1 MIITIKNDSGESV
14 YDTDKIKNEALAREA
29 AVIISKTGTLEVMIE
44 ALSFTSQTHR
54 NNLEKLLADAPESL
68 VEDTPDESV
77 EAETKEVNS

>member
-68 VEDTPDESV
+68 VEDAPDESV

>member
-44 ALSFTSQTHR
+44 ALSFTSQTQR